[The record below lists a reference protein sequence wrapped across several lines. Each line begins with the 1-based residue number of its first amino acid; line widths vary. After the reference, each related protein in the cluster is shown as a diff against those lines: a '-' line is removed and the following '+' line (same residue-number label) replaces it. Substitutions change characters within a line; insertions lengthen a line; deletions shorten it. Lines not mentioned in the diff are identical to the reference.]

1 MLKYPKVSVINTYE
15 VVSSKL
21 LTLTYAYGLVS
32 PVIFLHYLPLVKCVL
47 LKCKKCGL
55 APVRLMEVVLGVGL
69 VLSVRVRALPNNF
82 SNICCDREHSSRFVC
97 AQHQTSYAVSAGPH
111 PRRLMML
118 SR

>member
-55 APVRLMEVVLGVGL
+55 AAVRLMEVVLGVGL
-69 VLSVRVRALPNNF
+69 VL
-82 SNICCDREHSSRFVC
+82 E
-97 AQHQTSYAVSAGPH
+97 
-111 PRRLMML
+111 
-118 SR
+118 